1 MASKFFENFS
11 EITYTLPDGK
21 TIFVKDFFRKA
32 KIEREALDKIV
43 NYTYAEIQEGDRP
56 DTLATRLYG
65 DPDLYW
71 LFFLVND
78 FDNHNNWYKSSSEF
92 FTFIDEKYP
101 GKYYI
106 AENTTDICNSTSK
119 FLVGEQ
125 LAKKYSFTANANQ
138 TLFSGTDD
146 NGFTLSYDETFV
158 VYRNGVK
165 QVQNENYSVGGLTGG
180 KYSSVNFIPGNDA
193 ADQMQAGDVLDVLDI
208 REAFI
213 IQVDPTHKRIAVLE
227 DGFSS
232 GEFITG
238 LKSLHSMEIQSVIEM
253 RDGVLHYVNSDGIK
267 RNTNSGGFTA
277 VSFYEHELEHNEE
290 KRRIKVIEPRLAD
303 SVVREF
309 EKIMLS

>member
-1 MASKFFENFS
+1 M
-11 EITYTLPDGK
+11 
-21 TIFVKDFFRKA
+21 
-32 KIEREALDKIV
+32 
-43 NYTYAEIQEGDRP
+43 
-56 DTLATRLYG
+56 
-65 DPDLYW
+65 
-71 LFFLVND
+71 
-78 FDNHNNWYKSSSEF
+78 
-92 FTFIDEKYP
+92 
-101 GKYYI
+101 
-106 AENTTDICNSTSK
+106 
-119 FLVGEQ
+119 VGEQ

-165 QVQNENYSVGGLTGG
+165 QIQNENYSVGGLTGG
-180 KYSSVNFIPGNDA
+180 KYTSVTFIPGNDA

-253 RDGVLHYVNSDGIK
+253 RDGVLHYENSDGIK
-267 RNTNSGGFTA
+267 RNTNGDGFTA